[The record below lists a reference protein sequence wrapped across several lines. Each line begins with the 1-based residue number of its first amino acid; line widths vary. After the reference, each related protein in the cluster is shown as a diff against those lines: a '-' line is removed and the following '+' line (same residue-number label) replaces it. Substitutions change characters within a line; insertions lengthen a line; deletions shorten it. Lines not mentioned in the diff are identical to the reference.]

1 MRRTRTAQK
10 VLPEFAVTTG
20 CGPGRRDPE
29 MISSIL
35 NAFAQVSAPVAE
47 LLTHHSA
54 VFQPRATSMATDPSP
69 PRSLLAPP
77 LVQYNSHR
85 RSRYRE
91 PARWAADPQA

>member
-1 MRRTRTAQK
+1 
-10 VLPEFAVTTG
+10 
-20 CGPGRRDPE
+20 

-85 RSRYRE
+85 RSRLRIPE
-91 PARWAADPQA
+91 NSAGDSRANRPLIPEQSGRCRSEATLEFFH